1 MPTPQRI
8 ERVQRAV
15 ANRQR
20 GVVVLEDICDPHNAA
35 AVFRSCEALGFG
47 QVELIFSR
55 EQRFNPLTR
64 GSKIASA
71 STNLW
76 LDIAIHDS
84 TRACI
89 DSLRARGMTIVV
101 TALHDRAVPIDEV
114 QLDEP
119 DLAVVLGN
127 EHRGVSDE
135 AIELADRLVMI
146 PMGGMVQS
154 LNLSVSAAIMLY
166 EITRRRRAMGMDR
179 FLLGEQERQELTAR
193 YLARKPGEPLSS
205 EPSGDSPCSM

>member
-20 GVVVLEDICDPHNAA
+20 GAVVLEDISDPHNAA
-35 AVFRSCEALGFG
+35 AVYRSCEALGFG

-55 EQRFNPLTR
+55 EHKFDPMTR

-76 LDIAIHDS
+76 LDLATHDS
-84 TRACI
+84 TRACLEG
-89 DSLRARGMTIVV
+89 LRDRGMTIVV
-101 TALHDRAVPIDEV
+101 TALDDRAVPIDEAD
-114 QLDEP
+114 LDEP
-119 DLAVVLGN
+119 DLAIVLGN
-127 EHRGVSDE
+127 EHRGVSDQ
-135 AIELADRLVMI
+135 AIELADRLVTI

-154 LNLSVSAAIMLY
+154 LNLSVSAAIVLY
-166 EITRRRRAMGMDR
+166 EITRRRRAIGMDR
-179 FLLGEQERQELTAR
+179 YLLGERERAALAQR
-193 YLARKPGEPLSS
+193 FLARTPGAPL
-205 EPSGDSPCSM
+205 PS